1 MAQAAA
7 IAGGVVKGVG
17 TILSSRAQAK
27 QLKNEAAQLEAQALT
42 ERATSQ
48 RESIEQRRNA
58 RFAQSRAL
66 ALSAAS
72 GASASDR
79 SIETIISDIAGEGEY
94 RALTALYN
102 GEEQASSMEMQ
113 AKARRKEAKNAKVA
127 GMISALGTILEGG
140 SSIASRYG

>member
-7 IAGGVVKGVG
+7 IAGGVVKGVR

-72 GASASDR
+72 DASASDR

-102 GEEQASSMEMQ
+102 GEEQASSLEMQ
-113 AKARRKEAKNAKVA
+113 AKARRKEAKNAKTA
-127 GMISALGTILEGG
+127 GLISALGTILEGG

>member
-7 IAGGVVKGVG
+7 IAGGVVKGVR

-72 GASASDR
+72 SASASDR

-102 GEEQASSMEMQ
+102 GEEQASSLEMQ
-113 AKARRKEAKNAKVA
+113 AKARRKEAKNAKTA
-127 GMISALGTILEGG
+127 GLISALGTILEGG